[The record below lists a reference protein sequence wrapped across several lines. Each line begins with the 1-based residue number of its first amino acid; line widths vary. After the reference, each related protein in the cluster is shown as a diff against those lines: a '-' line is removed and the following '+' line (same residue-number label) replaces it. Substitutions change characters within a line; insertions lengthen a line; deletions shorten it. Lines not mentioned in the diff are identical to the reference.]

1 MALELMYIT
10 NQPEVAR
17 IAEAT
22 GVEYIFVDME
32 YIGKADRQGGM
43 DTVQSHHTIE
53 DIRTIKKVLTTGKVL
68 VRVNPIHEATEEYS
82 NSADE
87 IDAAIKAGADMIMLP
102 YFKTLE
108 EVRTFIKLVDG
119 RTKTLLLF
127 ETPESV
133 AAIDEI
139 LELSGIDEAFI
150 GLNDLSLG
158 YGKKFMYELLAD
170 GTVEKLCLKFKR
182 KNIPYGFGGIAAL
195 GNGMLPAEKIIKEH
209 YRLGSTRV
217 ILSRTFCDTSK
228 ITDMNLIFSLFSNGL
243 AGIRE
248 FEKEC
253 QEEHAREKIQA
264 STYFSDNMLEIKDIV
279 NRIITI

>member
-1 MALELMYIT
+1 MALKLMYIT
-10 NQPEVAR
+10 NQPDVAR
-17 IAEAT
+17 IAEST

-32 YIGKADRQGGM
+32 YIGKKDRQGGM
-43 DTVQSHHTIE
+43 DTVQSYHTIE
-53 DIRTIKKVLTTGKVL
+53 DICTIKNALTTAKVL

-82 NSADE
+82 DSSQE
-87 IDAAIKAGADMIMLP
+87 IDAAINAGADMLMLP
-102 YFKTLE
+102 YFKTIE
-108 EVRTFIKLVDG
+108 EVRTFLTLVDG
-119 RTKTLLLF
+119 RAKTLLLF

-133 AAIDEI
+133 EVIDSI
-139 LELSGIDEAFI
+139 LELPGIDEAFI

-170 GTVEKLCLKFKR
+170 GTVETLCLKFKQ

-195 GNGMLPAEKIIKEH
+195 GNGLLPAEKIIKEH

-228 ITDMNLIFSLFSNGL
+228 ISDRDVISSLFSDGL
-243 AGIRE
+243 AEIRR

-253 QEEHAREKIQA
+253 EEECEKDKA
-264 STYFSDNMLEIKDIV
+264 KAGTYFSDNMLEVKNIV
-279 NRIITI
+279 SQIIAI

>member
-1 MALELMYIT
+1 MALKLMYIT

-53 DIRTIKKVLTTGKVL
+53 DIVTIKGALSTSKVL
-68 VRVNPIHEATEEYS
+68 VRVNPIHEATTEYS

-87 IDAAIKAGADMIMLP
+87 IDAAIEAGADMLMLP
-102 YFKTLE
+102 YFKTVE
-108 EVRTFIKLVDG
+108 EVSAFIKMVDG

-133 AAIDEI
+133 AAVDDI
-139 LELSGIDEAFI
+139 LLIPGIDEVFI

-158 YGKKFMYELLAD
+158 YGRKFMYELLAD
-170 GTVEKLCLKFKR
+170 GTVERLCTKFTQKG
-182 KNIPYGFGGIAAL
+182 IPYGFGGIAAI
-195 GNGMLPAEKIIKEH
+195 GNGLLPAEKIIKEH
-209 YRLGSTRV
+209 YRLDSTRV

-228 ITDMNLIFSLFSNGL
+228 VANMDSVYSVFSKGL
-243 AGIRE
+243 SEIRALE
-248 FEKEC
+248 VEC
-253 QEEHAREKIQA
+253 EQK
-264 STYFSDNMLEIKDIV
+264 
-279 NRIITI
+279 